1 MKNVFY
7 NLKETLF
14 FQDGNFVEED
24 VLLKI
29 LEDCS
34 SGFVKLETVGEHGV
48 KRIFW
53 TKKED
58 LKVNK
63 NNKYGE

>member
-7 NLKETLF
+7 NLRKELF
-14 FQDGNFVEED
+14 FQDGNSVGED

-29 LEDCS
+29 LDSCS
-34 SGFVKLETVGEHGV
+34 GGSVKLETVGEHNV

-58 LKVNK
+58 LKINK
-63 NNKYGE
+63 NNKNGE